1 MNILRSSM
9 VSALAL
15 TMASPAF
22 AAGPSPAPSAET
34 EAARDARLAALLARM
49 TLAEKIDLIR
59 GVEEPETTNIGE
71 AGYLPGVPR
80 LGIHPIRLADGPPG
94 VLVSEPSVAEVATMG
109 LAATFDPDLSR
120 RNGIVIADEARRLGV
135 DVVLQP
141 FINMLRDVKF
151 VRSYNTFGEDPLL
164 TGTMGVAQI
173 EGIQSR
179 GVMAQAKH
187 FVAYDTDSVDVHVAP
202 QPLHELYVTPFRM
215 AVDAGV
221 SSIMCSYN
229 RLNGDWACGNHDAL
243 TTILRDELKF
253 KGFVTSDWGAVHGNL
268 QVPAGMDM
276 EMPGTLPDT
285 NPFAGIL
292 PAYSDI
298 TPAPHVIPRP
308 DFDMFTRVFISG
320 IPEEPP
326 VSAPDWEKTFPVNT
340 GFKNLSEAMAEGKVT
355 MADIDRAAS
364 RVLFELDRF
373 GRVAG
378 GPAVTAAPVIGLED
392 MDAINLATA
401 EKAAVLLKN
410 EGGALPLSGAD
421 RAGFAMIGPGA
432 GQLVAIGKAGERS
445 LGMPWRQTSPFDA
458 VRKASGS
465 DGVTLALAN
474 DMTGKPVP
482 AALLSHDGKPGI
494 AHSGASDAA
503 ALSPQLDYTVKNGNP
518 LKAGGDHVWQGKVRI
533 DEAGSY
539 WLGLQI
545 SGVRGSIFVD
555 GKRLGGSTSYPG
567 ALHGDTVQ
575 VNQDS
580 LLPTADGLGNIRVL
594 SQLAAGLH
602 DVRVEVEA
610 DGSGKPEQVRLA
622 WSTPQDRKTELE
634 QAVAAARKATKAVV
648 FAWSRNAPVFHLPG
662 DQDALIE
669 AVAAANPNTVVVL
682 NTSMPVAMP
691 WVDKVKAV
699 LQMWWTGD
707 RGGEATADLLL
718 GKVSPGGKLP
728 FTWAKRLEDYPAS
741 DPAHPERSAAGIGG
755 KTTYS
760 EGIDIGYRWFDR
772 QNIAPLYPFGHGLSY
787 SSFAYSGLATKA
799 AKDGGVDVRFTLRN
813 TGAVEADEVA
823 QVYLGA
829 PSQPIAGADFAV
841 KALAGF
847 QRVTL
852 KPGESRAMT
861 IHLPRQRFEYWSAAS
876 NGWQLAPGAR
886 AVMVGT
892 SAGDLKLEG
901 RTAAPR

>member
-1 MNILRSSM
+1 M
-9 VSALAL
+9 ALVIA
-15 TMASPAF
+15 APAV
-22 AAGPSPAPSAET
+22 AKAPSSATSAAENPGAET
-34 EAARDARLAALLARM
+34 EAARDARLAALLGRM

-59 GVEEPETTNIGE
+59 GVEEPATTNIGE

-80 LGIHPIRLADGPPG
+80 LGIRPIRLADGPPG

-109 LAATFDPDLSR
+109 LAATFDPELSR
-120 RNGIVIADEARRLGV
+120 QNGVVIADEARRLGV

-179 GVMAQAKH
+179 GVLAQAKH
-187 FVAYDTDSVDVHVAP
+187 FVAYDSDSVDIHVAP
-202 QPLHELYVTPFRM
+202 QPLHELYVAPFRD

-243 TTILRDELKF
+243 TDILRGELNF

-276 EMPGTLPDT
+276 EMPGTLPDS

-298 TPAPHVIPRP
+298 TPAPHRIPRP

-320 IPEEPP
+320 MPEEPP

-355 MADIDRAAS
+355 MADIDLAAS
-364 RVLFELDRF
+364 RVLRELDRF

-378 GPAVTAAPVIGLED
+378 GPAVTAAPVIGFEQ
-392 MDAINLATA
+392 MDAINQQTA

-410 EGGALPLSGAD
+410 EGGVLPLSKDDLANL
-421 RAGFAMIGPGA
+421 AMVGPGA
-432 GQLVAIGKAGERS
+432 AQLVAVGKAGERS

-458 VRKASGS
+458 VRQASGGE
-465 DGVTLALAN
+465 GVVLAVAN
-474 DMTGKPVP
+474 DMTGRPVP
-482 AALLSHDGKPGI
+482 AALLSNDGKPGMVHTGGTDAEARI
-494 AHSGASDAA
+494 A
-503 ALSPQLDYTVKNGNP
+503 QLDYTVASGKP
-518 LKAGGDHVWQGKVRI
+518 LKPGGNHVWQGKLKI
-533 DEAGSY
+533 DTAGSY
-539 WLGLQI
+539 WLGIQI
-545 SGVRGSIFVD
+545 SGARGILFID

-575 VNQDS
+575 INQDS
-580 LLPTADGLGNIRVL
+580 LLPTNDGLGNIRVL
-594 SQLAAGLH
+594 SDLKPGLH
-602 DVRVEVEA
+602 DIRVELES
-610 DGSGKPEQVRLA
+610 DGSGKAEQVRLA
-622 WSTPQDRKTELE
+622 WSTPQDRQAELAK
-634 QAVAAARKATKAVV
+634 AVEAARKAKKAVV

-728 FTWAKRLEDYPAS
+728 FTWAAKLEDYPAT
-741 DPAHPERSAAGIGG
+741 DPAHPERSAAGVNG

-772 QNIAPLYPFGHGLSY
+772 QGIKPLFPFGHGLSY
-787 SSFAYSGLATKA
+787 SRFAYSGLATKA

-813 TGAVEADEVA
+813 TGSVEADEVA

-829 PSQPIAGADFAV
+829 PTQPIAGADFAV

-852 KPGESRAMT
+852 KAGESRNLS
-861 IHLPRQRFEYWSAAS
+861 IHLPRHRFEYWSAAK
-876 NGWQLAPGAR
+876 NGWELAPGVR
-886 AVMVGT
+886 PVMVGT
-892 SAGDLKLEG
+892 SAGELPLEG
-901 RTAAPR
+901 KTPAPR